1 MRGAVESPVESRQRV
16 CLCVY
21 ETVSAWRA
29 CERMGY
35 MAANTQLA
43 GMKNSAKATDQLQP
57 GTEEEGGIGMGQQ
70 TDWQRHIFSNVHAMC
85 ACMNV

>member
-1 MRGAVESPVESRQRV
+1 MISCKWRGSCVTRVSKVELRLPVRGAVESPVESRQRV

-43 GMKNSAKATDQLQP
+43 GTA
-57 GTEEEGGIGMGQQ
+57 
-70 TDWQRHIFSNVHAMC
+70 
-85 ACMNV
+85 